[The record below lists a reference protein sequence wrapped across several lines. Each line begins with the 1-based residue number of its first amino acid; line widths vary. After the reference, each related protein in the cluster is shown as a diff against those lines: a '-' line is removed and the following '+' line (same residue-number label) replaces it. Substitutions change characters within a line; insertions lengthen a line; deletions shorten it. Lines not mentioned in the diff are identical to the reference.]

1 MPASRLSYG
10 ERTQKVSCPAPV
22 RSRKDDDQIVE
33 LFLHAWEQGR
43 FSRHPDWLPQDRTNV
58 EVIATDGTGTRLAV
72 EHTRL
77 FAFEDHQEQEALLRP
92 VAEALEAEPRLHL
105 SGRRFDF
112 HFYPPF
118 LGKLLGSRLPLVQQ
132 KLCAWAVD
140 TLPGLPPCERPYEFQ
155 VPIQIPNGKKPKVA
169 VDVEVSERDESMRPV
184 SVGGYLPID
193 RARLLPLVRKAL
205 ADKLPK
211 LADTDAELRV
221 LLLDLPHFSNS
232 FSEVMNRI
240 RELASQFPLLE
251 KISHIVVA
259 YTLAYQSERWV
270 RFFVWE
276 WGAGAEDWSDVLLA
290 TVQDPLVPAPPI
302 GGPLGRLAEQAQEFA
317 AAAKAGNT
325 VRAYAADWN
334 DFRQWCE
341 AHALPSLPAEPGTV
355 ALYLTDR
362 AATLKTSSLA
372 RRLTTISRAHQAA
385 GYPSPAAMQHAV
397 VSEVWKGIKRTKGT
411 AEVGKTPFLTADLRV
426 VMEQLPAGLLGF
438 RDRALL
444 LVGFAGGFRR
454 SELAGLTVEDL
465 RETPE
470 GIAIRLGRS
479 KTDQEGQGRRVALPY
494 GSDPQTCP
502 VRVLR
507 AWLEA
512 ARITAGPLFR
522 GVDQFGFVSETK
534 LHPDSVGFIVKRAV
548 GNAGLDAM
556 EYAGHSL
563 RAGLATQAAMNGASE
578 LAIMKQTGHRSL
590 ATVRKYIREGSL
602 FRDNAATRLGL

>member
-10 ERTQKVSCPAPV
+10 ERTQTASCPAPT
-22 RSRKDDDQIVE
+22 RSRYDEQIVE
-33 LFLHAWEQGR
+33 LFLHAWRQGR
-43 FSRHPDWLPQDRTNV
+43 FSRRPEWLPQSRINV
-58 EVIATDGTGTRLAV
+58 EVIATDETGKRLAV

-77 FAFEDHQEQEALLRP
+77 FAFEDHKLKEEQLRP
-92 VAEALEAEPRLHL
+92 IAEALEAEPGLDL
-105 SGRRFDF
+105 PGRRFDF
-112 HFYPPF
+112 YFYPAS
-118 LGKLLGSRLPLVQQ
+118 LGKLLRGCLPLVEQT
-132 KLCAWAVD
+132 LRSWALH
-140 TLPGLPPCERPYEFQ
+140 TLPALPPRDRLYDFQ
-155 VPIQIPNGKKPKVA
+155 VPMPLPNGKRPQVV
-169 VDVEVSERDESMRPV
+169 VDVVVSDRDNGLRPV
-184 SVGGYLPID
+184 SVGGYLPAD
-193 RARLLPLVRKAL
+193 RARLAPLVRKAL
-205 ADKLPK
+205 TDKLPK
-211 LADTDAELRV
+211 LAAADAEWRV

-232 FSEVMNRI
+232 FSEVMDRI
-240 RELASQFPLLE
+240 REITSQFPLLE

-259 YTLAYQSERWV
+259 YTPAYQSECWV

-276 WGAGAEDWSDVLLA
+276 WAAGAEDWTDVLLA
-290 TVQDPLVPAPPI
+290 TFPQTPLVPAPAS
-302 GGPLGRLAEQAQEFA
+302 GGSLGRLADQARAFA
-317 AAAKAGNT
+317 AAAKAANT

-341 AHALPSLPAEPGTV
+341 AHALPSLPAEPATV
-355 ALYLTDR
+355 GLYLTDR

-426 VMEQLPAGLLGF
+426 VMEQLPAGLLGL

-454 SELAGLTVEDL
+454 SELAALAVQDL
-465 RETPE
+465 RDTPE
-470 GIAIRLGRS
+470 GIAIQLNRS

-494 GSDPQTCP
+494 GSDPRTCP

-507 AWLEA
+507 TWLEA
-512 ARITAGPLFR
+512 GRITAGPLFR

-534 LHPDSVGFIVKRAV
+534 LHPDSVAFIVKRAV